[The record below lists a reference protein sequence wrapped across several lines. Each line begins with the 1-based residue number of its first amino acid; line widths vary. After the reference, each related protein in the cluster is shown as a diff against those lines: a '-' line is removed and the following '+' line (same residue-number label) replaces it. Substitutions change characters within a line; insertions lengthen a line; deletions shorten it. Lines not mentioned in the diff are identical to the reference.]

1 MSATDRVRILIA
13 DDDPNV
19 RRSLSLI
26 LENKGFSPV
35 VVASGAEALAGI
47 AQEPVSLALI
57 DLRLED
63 MSGLELMQE
72 IETQTPGTDY
82 IVITGYASQA
92 TAIEAINLGA
102 YSYVKKPY
110 EVEQLLVT
118 IRRALEKQQA
128 ERALRES
135 EEKYSNLFRF
145 SNDGIFLYDLD
156 GRILDANQRVLDKFG
171 YSRAELLAMAVPEL
185 HPPEVLEVSLSA
197 FEQIAADGVVNF
209 EITFRK
215 KSGDVFP
222 AEVSSSLFEFGGKRV
237 IQGIVRDITGR
248 KRLEEELLKVQ
259 KLESVGILA
268 GGIAHDFNNILTAIL
283 GNIGLAKMHAELDT
297 RLQQRLVKAEKACLR
312 ARDLTQQL
320 LTFSKGGVPIRKIAS
335 VATLIEE
342 TAEFAVRGTNVYCM
356 TLVPDDLWPVDID
369 EGQISQVINNLVLNA
384 AQAMPEGGTVEVR
397 AQGVSLDEGQVLALP
412 AGRYVEVSIEDHGVG
427 IPEKHLSKI
436 FDPYFT
442 TKQQGSG
449 LGLAT
454 CYAIIKN
461 HDGAVTVESELGAGT
476 VFRFYLPASGEEVR
490 PSQAVEAAIATGTGR
505 VLVMDD
511 EEVVREVA
519 IQILGHLGF
528 EAEAVSDGAEVIARY
543 QESKAAGRPFDAV
556 IMDLTVPGGLGGKEA
571 VVRLL
576 EIDPGAKAIVS
587 SGYSNDPVMAR
598 FEEYGFS
605 GVVSKPYTIKDLS
618 ETLRD
623 VMA

>member
-1 MSATDRVRILIA
+1 
-13 DDDPNV
+13 
-19 RRSLSLI
+19 
-26 LENKGFSPV
+26 
-35 VVASGAEALAGI
+35 
-47 AQEPVSLALI
+47 
-57 DLRLED
+57 
-63 MSGLELMQE
+63 
-72 IETQTPGTDY
+72 
-82 IVITGYASQA
+82 
-92 TAIEAINLGA
+92 
-102 YSYVKKPY
+102 
-110 EVEQLLVT
+110 LVT

-145 SNDGIFLYDLD
+145 SNDGTFLHDLD
-156 GRILDANQRVLDKFG
+156 GRILDANQWVLDQFG
-171 YSRAELLAMAVPEL
+171 YSRAELLDMAVPEL